1 MEQAASRKN
10 PFGLAGLAVAMVAF
24 ALAVLPPWL
33 SQINQPPPQPIED
46 FIADTAAKIKDRMVA
61 KLDIQKSTPA
71 ETSRDSGIDWGQHLS
86 IASMVL
92 AVGGIFLAVFSFIR
106 REDRRICG
114 SAVALG
120 GAALAWQYL
129 MMALAV
135 IFIAI
140 IIGAVLNFF
149 GGG

>member
-1 MEQAASRKN
+1 MEQAIIRNS
-10 PFGLAGLAVAMVAF
+10 PFGVAGLAVAMVAF

-33 SQINQPPPQPIED
+33 SQLNQPPPRPVED
-46 FIADTAAKIKDRMVA
+46 VIADTAVKIKDRMIA
-61 KLDIQKSTPA
+61 RLEITKS
-71 ETSRDSGIDWGQHLS
+71 ETAAAPNRTS
-86 IASMVL
+86 IAWKRYMNVGSMVL
-92 AVGGIFLAVFSFIR
+92 AVGAIFLAVFSFIR
-106 REDRRICG
+106 RENWRLSG